1 MFLNFNK
8 KRTKQLIKASQTVE
22 GMSKC
27 RLDWLEENKQSVCG
41 NIYESWFSGN
51 TVFIVSSFGNEYKL
65 FCSRNDELSIYLIED
80 IEEFLKFINI
90 GELMSTDR
98 KAMVKALN
106 NVKSLPANG
115 VVVIQNNKIFL
126 YDFVGVKY

>member
-8 KRTKQLIKASQTVE
+8 KRTKQLIKASQSAE

-98 KAMVKALN
+98 EAMAKALN
-106 NVKSLPANG
+106 NVKPLPANG

>member
-8 KRTKQLIKASQTVE
+8 KRTKQLIKASQTAD
-22 GMSKC
+22 GMSKY

-80 IEEFLKFINI
+80 IEEFLKFIKI
-90 GELMSTDR
+90 GELMSTDK
-98 KAMVKALN
+98 KAMVDALN
-106 NVKSLPANG
+106 NVKSLPATG
-115 VVVIQNNKIFL
+115 VVVIQNDKIFL

>member
-1 MFLNFNK
+1 MFLNFNR
-8 KRTKQLIKASQTVE
+8 KRTKQLIKASSSAD
-22 GMSKC
+22 GMTKC

-51 TVFIVSSFGNEYKL
+51 TVFIVSGFENEYKL

-90 GELMSTDR
+90 GELMSTN
-98 KAMVKALN
+98 KEAMVKALN
-106 NVKSLPANG
+106 NVKPLPATG